1 MNNNNTTASN
11 IVNLPYL
18 AYVRRMVS
26 AKKSENV
33 NLVRRELRSHHNS
46 MTEYSIDHFHHLFNL
61 NAAQDKSNNLSN
73 FELQPQINTKM
84 RALIFDFIMYS
95 HTRLNLCTAT
105 LFLTFD
111 ILDRYAS
118 KFIVKSGNYQ
128 LLALTTLWLASKY
141 WDAKHRVVNLTTLC
155 QLCCNQYSKQNFRD
169 MELHIL
175 KSLNWDLFQT
185 TTYDSLIDML
195 LFMKN
200 NDMEIPFEDQDR
212 FAVSSI
218 LNSNLN
224 INEIKLGAIIICEL
238 LSFDIKITSTYD
250 TYTLTKA
257 VITLL
262 TLSMN
267 YQYFDKFENLNDVC
281 TNDQEMVKI
290 INKLLQ
296 ICAFDTNFPSSFKFK
311 HFNMKKNDD
320 NNNEKASTNENKP
333 STAEKLLQH
342 LANYNHKVQADEF
355 IRLQQME
362 MFNDPFSTMFSDTN
376 SFTISDHDID
386 NDNDLSSTVMS
397 TPRPGSITP
406 VSSVSSSSSP
416 LMILPLGS
424 KPSYMGTPM
433 LNALGQSRS
442 NSISTL
448 AGIAPYLSRHRS
460 IHAPITPT
468 TPTMFRKP
476 SIRKSSTAS
485 KMSAIYP
492 IHQRKRSSS
501 SNDVQF
507 EQYENHNKR

>member
-1 MNNNNTTASN
+1 
-11 IVNLPYL
+11 
-18 AYVRRMVS
+18 MVS
-26 AKKSENV
+26 TTKAENV
-33 NLVRRELRSHHNS
+33 ELVRRELRSHHNS
-46 MTEYSIDHFHHLFNL
+46 MTEYSIDHFRHLFNL
-61 NAAQDKSNNLSN
+61 NAAQDKSGNLSN
-73 FELQPQINTKM
+73 FKLQPQINTKM

-185 TTYDSLIDML
+185 TTYDAFIDML

-200 NDMEIPFEDQDR
+200 NNMVNPHEHSDKFPI
-212 FAVSSI
+212 SSI
-218 LNSNLN
+218 LNPNLN
-224 INEIKLGAIIICEL
+224 INEIKLGAIIVCEL
-238 LSFDIKITSTYD
+238 LSFDINMTATFD
-250 TYTLTKA
+250 TYSLTKA

-267 YQYFDKFENLNDVC
+267 YHYFNRFDNLNDVC
-281 TNDQEMVKI
+281 NNDQELVKI
-290 INKLLQ
+290 MNKLLQ
-296 ICAFDTNFPSSFKFK
+296 ICSNQRNFPSSFKFK
-311 HFNMKKNDD
+311 HFNMKKPDEIDD
-320 NNNEKASTNENKP
+320 SNTRIQQ
-333 STAEKLLQH
+333 STAEKLLQFISR
-342 LANYNHKVQADEF
+342 YNHKVQADEF

-362 MFNDPFSTMFSDTN
+362 LFNDPFSTMFSDTN
-376 SFTISDHDID
+376 SFTISDNDID
-386 NDNDLSSTVMS
+386 NDNEISSTVMS

-416 LMILPLGS
+416 LMTLPLGG
-424 KPSYMGTPM
+424 KPSYMATPM
-433 LNALGQSRS
+433 LATLGQSRS

-448 AGIAPYLSRHRS
+448 AGIAPYLTRHRS
-460 IHAPITPT
+460 SHGPITPT

-476 SIRKSSTAS
+476 SIRKLSTAS
-485 KMSAIYP
+485 RMSFSTHP
-492 IHQRKRSSS
+492 PHQRKRSSS
-501 SNDVQF
+501 STDVQF
-507 EQYENHNKR
+507 EQYESGHKR